1 MANKLFNYSK
11 FDFIGEVITGKEAV
25 TTNKLSDTSK
35 WSRTKLNMG
44 IKDDSNAQFLNAEY
58 IHCDDVKTCK
68 ILGQDGEM
76 FTVNLVD
83 TAKQENIDK
92 ASNITK
98 IIIDLETD
106 FELKKEYT
114 KLIFKKRNH
123 EMKKEEDKTEE
134 DFQKIKEYDEQIKQL
149 AKNRIE
155 FCHMKD
161 AIDFLN
167 KAMPVIKDQKIRVTG
182 NVKSNYYKGK
192 NRLQY
197 IPSFIEIVPKET
209 KNQLKMFADFFYER
223 DGIDDDNKLKQMIV
237 NGYIG
242 ERIKKKDTLFPLSVV
257 LDYTK
262 VDEEIPEQAALLEYM
277 KGLFKI
283 VDKKMVHKIGLE
295 INIINGAEK
304 KEFDEDCL
312 TDMQKL
318 SIKVGK
324 STIDDFRPKGDIYGD
339 RVELLKVCDGDLAKY
354 PNGSVETFSVKDI
367 PDYLALDDSDK
378 KVSDIKKDENEQTEQ
393 KVEEANSKDT
403 EKENM
408 MAKLFGK

>member
-11 FDFIGEVITGKEAV
+11 FDFIGEIITGKEIV
-25 TTNKLSDTSK
+25 STNKLSDTSK
-35 WSRTKLNMG
+35 WSRTRLNMG

-68 ILGQDGEM
+68 ILGQGGEM
-76 FTVNLVD
+76 FTVNLED
-83 TAKQENIDK
+83 TSKQENIDK

-114 KLIFKKRNH
+114 KLIFKRLNH
-123 EMKKEEDKTEE
+123 EMKKEEDKIEE
-134 DFQKIKEYDEQIKQL
+134 DIQKIKEYTEQIKQL

-209 KNQLKMFADFFYER
+209 KNQLKMFVDFFYEK

-242 ERIKKKDTLFPLSVV
+242 ERIKRKDTLFPLSVV

-262 VDEEIPEQAALLEYM
+262 VNEEIPEQATLLEYM

-283 VDKKMVHKIGLE
+283 DDKKMVHKIGLE

-304 KEFDEDCL
+304 KEFNEDCL

-339 RVELLKVCDGDLAKY
+339 RIELLKVCDGDLAKY
-354 PNGSVETFSVKDI
+354 PDGSIEAFSVKDI

-378 KVSDIKKDENEQTEQ
+378 KISDVKK
-393 KVEEANSKDT
+393 EEIEEKTDNKDN
-403 EKENM
+403 EKEDM

>member
-11 FDFIGEVITGKEAV
+11 FDFIGEVITGKEPV

-35 WSRTKLNMG
+35 WSRTRLNMG
-44 IKDDSNAQFLNAEY
+44 IKDDANAQFLNAEY
-58 IHCDDVKTCK
+58 IHSDDVKTCK
-68 ILGQDGEM
+68 ILGNDGEM
-76 FTVNLVD
+76 FTINLED
-83 TAKQENIDK
+83 TADKKNIAK

-114 KLIFKKRNH
+114 KLIFKRLNH
-123 EMKKEEDKTEE
+123 EMKKDEDKTEE
-134 DFQKIKEYDEQIKQL
+134 DIQKIKEYSEEISKL

-167 KAMPVIKDQKIRVTG
+167 KAMPVIKDKKIRVTG
-182 NVKSNYYKGK
+182 SVKSNYYNGK

-197 IPSFIEIVPKET
+197 IPSFIEIVPDET
-209 KNQLKMFADFFYER
+209 KNQLKMFCDFFYEKNS
-223 DGIDDDNKLKQMIV
+223 ICDDTKNRKMTI

-242 ERIKKKDTLFPLSVV
+242 ERKNKKDMLFPLSII

-262 VDEEIPEQAALLEYM
+262 IDEEIPEHIQLLEYM
-277 KGLFKI
+277 KNLFKI
-283 VDKKMVHKIGLE
+283 DDKKMVHKIGLE
-295 INIINGAEK
+295 INVINGAEK
-304 KEFDEDCL
+304 KDFDESCL

-324 STIDDFRPKGDIYGD
+324 STLDDFRPKGDIYGD
-339 RVELLKVCDGDLAKY
+339 RVVEFKVCDGDLKRY
-354 PNGSVETFSVKDI
+354 PNGSEKVIKVKELENFLPI
-367 PDYLALDDSDK
+367 DDSDK
-378 KVSDIKKDENEQTEQ
+378 KIEDIKKQEGEKTE
-393 KVEEANSKDT
+393 EPNI
-403 EKENM
+403 KEDNNKEDM